1 MCPAPQNVQTD
12 HTDTSQLLKQLEQH
26 YALILQAAG
35 EGIFGLD
42 LEGRHTFVNPA
53 AAKMLGYEPEELIG
67 QPSHSLWHHTKAD
80 GTPYPKEQCPN
91 YRAYK
96 DGKVHRGDDEV
107 FWRKDGSSFP
117 AEYTSTPIRDAE
129 GALVGAVVVFQDIT
143 YRRQCEKAI
152 TQFRRH
158 TDMILQAAG
167 EGIFG
172 LDLEGNHTFVNP
184 AANRLLGYEPGEL
197 LGKPSHRT
205 WHHTKADGSPYPAE
219 ECPIYKA
226 YKDGLIHQGNEEVF
240 WKKDGTSF
248 PAQYTSTP
256 IRDDR
261 GNLAGAVVTFQD
273 ITEKK
278 RLAAQL
284 LEEAKLA
291 EVTRVLGDIGHDIK
305 NMLMPV
311 LSGADL
317 LKDELDEQ
325 FPQLIKEKAKGA
337 EASYAN
343 SLDLV
348 RMIVTNARRI
358 QDRVREIADAVK
370 GVTSPPHFIPCRIE
384 DIVDGVLET
393 LRTYAAEKDIR
404 LLKNGLD
411 ALPVIDA
418 DERRLFNAFYN
429 LINNAIPEVPPRG
442 SITVSGS
449 PGPHPDTVEL
459 VVADTGRGMPSDVRD
474 RLFTPQAI
482 STKKEGTGLGTK
494 IVKDAV
500 DLHHGQIRVESEPGK
515 GTRFY
520 ILLPLLQKKNP

>member
-1 MCPAPQNVQTD
+1 MSEKSTQD
-12 HTDTSQLLKQLEQH
+12 IHDTLKQLERKD
-26 YALILQAAG
+26 ALILQAAG

-42 LEGRHTFVNPA
+42 LEGHHTFVNPA
-53 AAKMLGYEPEELIG
+53 AAKMLGYQPEELIG
-67 QPSHSLWHHTKAD
+67 KPSHSLWHHTKAD
-80 GTPYPKEQCPN
+80 GQPYPKEDCPI
-91 YRAYK
+91 YGAYK
-96 DGKVHRGDDEV
+96 DGQVHHGDSEV
-107 FWRKDGSSFP
+107 FWRKDGTSFP
-117 AEYTSTPIRDAE
+117 AEYTSTPIRDE
-129 GALVGAVVVFQDIT
+129 KGSLVGAVVMFQDIS

-152 TQFRRH
+152 QQFRRH

-184 AANRLLGYEPGEL
+184 TANRLLGYDPGEL
-197 LGKPSHRT
+197 LGKPSHLT
-205 WHHTKADGSPYPAE
+205 WHHTKIDGSPYPKE

-226 YKDGLIHQGNEEVF
+226 YKDGLVHQGDDEVF
-240 WKKDGTSF
+240 WRKDGSSF

-256 IRDDR
+256 IRDDH
-261 GNLAGAVVTFQD
+261 GALTGAVVTFQD

-325 FPQLIKEKAKGA
+325 FPQLIQSQAKGA
-337 EASYAN
+337 KASYAN

-348 RMIVTNARRI
+348 RMIITNARRI

-370 GVTSPPHFIPCRIE
+370 GVTSPPHFTPCRIR

-393 LRTYAAEKDIR
+393 LRTFAAEKGIT
-404 LLKNGLD
+404 LLTHELD

-418 DERRLFNAFYN
+418 DERRLFNALYN
-429 LINNAIPEVPPRG
+429 LINNAVPEVPTGG

-449 PGPHPDTVEL
+449 PGPRPDLIEL
-459 VVADTGRGMPSDVRD
+459 AVVDTGRGMPPEVRD
-474 RLFTPQAI
+474 RLFTTQAI

-494 IVKDAV
+494 IVKDAI
-500 DLHHGQIRVESEPGK
+500 DLHHGEIRVESEVGK
-515 GTRFY
+515 GSAFY
-520 ILLPLLQKKNP
+520 ILLPLSQEKSL